1 MDRAWPRSSW
11 AVPVL
16 LVIAACT
23 DAASA
28 TDLHPEGP
36 PMIEQVRL
44 VEIYSIGTGQRL
56 ERVVFG
62 FGTHPMA
69 SSDDEHPVTT
79 AKAAS
84 NMLRIIMDELLRG
97 NNLEEIQC
105 RAKVDD
111 DDFAR
116 VPLGATPDDIARCS
130 AAQDVLPSLCPGSN
144 RLSVCICQNDGG
156 CMTGTTL
163 TPKGQSV
170 GVLDRDQDGAADNT
184 RFIDGVVA
192 IVCGSID
199 APLDAPLVVPL
210 DLEMSY
216 WTPSG
221 DQQAPAQ
228 GGFDALGPAVVV
240 VPHAALP
247 TSMACG
253 VAFSP
258 EVVDKDGNR
267 VCAPPGGDITKACVP
282 GDTSAFK
289 FTVEPLGFA
298 IGQAIMDPGQ
308 PRTADIKLKANVPLD
323 PGSLANIT
331 VTEASATTYTQWTA
345 MLDPLDASQI
355 IIHWTAPGGLA
366 ATTRYTITL
375 ATTVTDAYHQ
385 PGPQPF
391 AIAFTTG
398 AS

>member
-1 MDRAWPRSSW
+1 MW
-11 AVPVL
+11 AVLAL
-16 LVIAACT
+16 LAIAACT
-23 DAASA
+23 DATSA

-44 VEIYSIGTGQRL
+44 VEIYSSGSAKGL

-69 SSDDEHPVTT
+69 SADEEHAVTT
-79 AKAAS
+79 AKAAT
-84 NMLRIIMDELLRG
+84 NKLRIIMDELLRG
-97 NNLEEIQC
+97 NDLEEIQC
-105 RAKVDD
+105 RYRVDD

-130 AAQDVLPSLCPGSN
+130 AAQDVLSSLCPGSN
-144 RLSVCICQNDGG
+144 RLSVCICQNDAG
-156 CMTGTTL
+156 CPSGTKL
-163 TPKGQSV
+163 DGSPNVTPRGESV
-170 GVLDRDQDGAADNT
+170 GVLDRDQDGAVDNT
-184 RFIDGVVA
+184 RFIKGAVR
-192 IVCGSID
+192 IVCGAID
-199 APLDAPLVVPL
+199 VPL

-221 DQQAPAQ
+221 DQQEPAE

-240 VPHAALP
+240 VPGGALP
-247 TSMACG
+247 TSMECG

-258 EVVDKDGNR
+258 DVVDKDGNR
-267 VCAPPGGDITKACVP
+267 VCAPPDGDITKDCAP

-289 FTVEPLGFA
+289 FTVEPLNFSL
-298 IGQAIMDPGQ
+298 GQAILDPGQ
-308 PRTADIKLKANVPLD
+308 PRTADVKIKANVPLD

-331 VTEASATTYTQWTA
+331 VTEAPATNYAQFIA
-345 MLDPLDASQI
+345 MLDPMNPSLI

-375 ATTVTDAYHQ
+375 PITVTDAYHQ
-385 PGPQPF
+385 PVPQAS
-391 AIAFTTG
+391 AIAFTT
-398 AS
+398 AAN

>member
-1 MDRAWPRSSW
+1 MW
-11 AVPVL
+11 AVLAL
-16 LVIAACT
+16 LAIAACT
-23 DAASA
+23 DATSA

-44 VEIYSIGTGQRL
+44 VEIYSSGSAKGL

-69 SSDDEHPVTT
+69 SADEEHAVTT
-79 AKAAS
+79 AKAAT
-84 NMLRIIMDELLRG
+84 NKLRIIMDELLRG
-97 NNLEEIQC
+97 NDLEEIQC
-105 RAKVDD
+105 RYRVDD

-130 AAQDVLPSLCPGSN
+130 AAQDVLSSLCPGSN
-144 RLSVCICQNDGG
+144 RLSVCICQNDAG
-156 CMTGTTL
+156 CPSGTKL
-163 TPKGQSV
+163 DGSPNVTPRGESV
-170 GVLDRDQDGAADNT
+170 GVLDRDQDGAVDNT
-184 RFIDGVVA
+184 RFINGAVR
-192 IVCGSID
+192 IVCGAID
-199 APLDAPLVVPL
+199 VPL

-221 DQQAPAQ
+221 DQQEPAE

-240 VPHAALP
+240 VPGGALP
-247 TSMACG
+247 TSMECG

-258 EVVDKDGNR
+258 DVVDKDGNR
-267 VCAPPGGDITKACVP
+267 VCAPPDGDITKDCAP

-289 FTVEPLGFA
+289 FTVEPLNFSL
-298 IGQAIMDPGQ
+298 GQAILDPGQ
-308 PRTADIKLKANVPLD
+308 PRTADVKIKANVPLD

-331 VTEASATTYTQWTA
+331 VTEAPATNYAQFIA
-345 MLDPLDASQI
+345 MLDPMNPSLI

-375 ATTVTDAYHQ
+375 PITVTDAYHQ
-385 PGPQPF
+385 PVPQAS
-391 AIAFTTG
+391 AIAFTT
-398 AS
+398 AAN